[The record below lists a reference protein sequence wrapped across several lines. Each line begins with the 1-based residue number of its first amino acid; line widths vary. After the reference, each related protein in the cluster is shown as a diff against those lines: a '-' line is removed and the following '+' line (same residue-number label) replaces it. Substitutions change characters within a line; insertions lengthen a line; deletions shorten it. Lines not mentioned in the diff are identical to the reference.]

1 MAEDVPIFHILDL
14 SKQVD
19 ECDVTVDVKKL
30 IPKKDVV
37 LSKKVQESAKKFFT
51 PDAWMAVQ
59 QTLQILEG
67 KFFLLF
73 FSVLQGRSGHLSILF
88 FLCYVSN
95 VTITF
100 EKDNCKQKYID
111 IQMF

>member
-73 FSVLQGRSGHLSILF
+73 FSVLQGRSGH
-88 FLCYVSN
+88 
-95 VTITF
+95 
-100 EKDNCKQKYID
+100 
-111 IQMF
+111 